1 MLWISPSSENKCN
14 SAAFHLLLIEQ
25 GSPFAFW
32 LILLACLRTA
42 GQHMHF
48 LLQLQDVYM
57 AHFLLQL
64 ENLKASFHFIIAK
77 RVSLAGCRR
86 LCIAKRVVAGCA
98 FVAQACPANF
108 HQMVQVSTQKTFES
122 CAMHQVGPLV
132 CLQTEASSESCHS
145 RPVPDDSQ
153 CCSSC
158 PNTASLVTDTHS
170 I

>member
-1 MLWISPSSENKCN
+1 MPPPPVPGAVC
-14 SAAFHLLLIEQ
+14 
-25 GSPFAFW
+25 
-32 LILLACLRTA
+32 LA
-42 GQHMHF
+42 
-48 LLQLQDVYM
+48 V
-57 AHFLLQL
+57 
-64 ENLKASFHFIIAK
+64 SW
-77 RVSLAGCRR
+77 RVSRVFVVMEGVSSVVERVESIRCYRLGEARQLSDKVGGIGSGCRGRRR

-108 HQMVQVSTQKTFES
+108 HQMAQVSTQKTFES